1 MEFDCATCNL
11 RCDKCS
17 MDANQSD
24 LQGIVFVSMDGMQ
37 AMYIAG
43 ELVMQQPQLSIEAV
57 LEELG
62 VAFVSHFLSSPCNPV
77 VRRGVFPVNL
87 KRVIL
92 EGDMYFS
99 KGINGDSR
107 G

>member
-1 MEFDCATCNL
+1 ME
-11 RCDKCS
+11 
-17 MDANQSD
+17 ANQPD
-24 LQGIVFVSMDGMQ
+24 LQGLVFVSIDGMQ
-37 AMYIAG
+37 AMYISG

-62 VAFVSHFLSSPCNPV
+62 IPFVSHFLSNPCNPV
-77 VRRGVFPVNL
+77 VRRGVFPVSL

-92 EGDMYFS
+92 EDDMYFS
-99 KGINGDSR
+99 QGIKGDSR

>member
-1 MEFDCATCNL
+1 M
-11 RCDKCS
+11 
-17 MDANQSD
+17 
-24 LQGIVFVSMDGMQ
+24 
-37 AMYIAG
+37 
-43 ELVMQQPQLSIEAV
+43 

-62 VAFVSHFLSSPCNPV
+62 VPFVSHFLSSPCNPV